1 LAPIT
6 TATNTAESAYLTAQ
20 IGTGTYQVK
29 VIGDAP
35 TAYLLSGKLTPGV
48 LLPDYLEPNDSFEH
62 ATSVQFV
69 APVKFGISLYRR
81 CWWLIRDTGCSVR
94 DLGRVAGQCAGAAA
108 FFPPPAAESGV

>member
-1 LAPIT
+1 MAPIT
-6 TATNTAESAYLTAQ
+6 IATNTAESAYLTAQ

-35 TAYLLSGKLTPGV
+35 TAYLLSGKLTSGV

-69 APVKFGISLYRR
+69 APSSSAFRS
-81 CWWLIRDTGCSVR
+81 TG
-94 DLGRVAGQCAGAAA
+94 
-108 FFPPPAAESGV
+108 